1 MMRWLRGTGGARRS
15 RPKVRITAD
24 QHLKEASVK
33 RAIWLDSLSLS
44 LLAIASILSGSLTL
58 MAEFIRGAL
67 LLSIEAVS
75 LVTLRRQHRG
85 QLFAFEYGI
94 GKIERTISVVIGFGL
109 YIAAFYTLSASLE
122 RLHDPALLPTPAMM
136 FGLAIA
142 AVNLA
147 QNTFCCGDFARA
159 NEREISLI
167 LESQFRSRLVKTVA
181 SLVVVLVLLVATWL
195 PDPTGAAY
203 VDVIGAVFVVVYMAW
218 TGTALLKES
227 LPELWDRALPEQ
239 EQMLLMR
246 VMSNH
251 FEGFQR
257 FGSVKSRR
265 ASGRAFI
272 DIELEFPGDE
282 TLQQVHERCTAIRRD
297 IIAEIPDAVVTV
309 VPHAPGEDGEAPI
322 PAG

>member
-1 MMRWLRGTGGARRS
+1 MMAWLRGAGGVRRS
-15 RPKVRITAD
+15 RFKVRLTDD
-24 QHLKEASVK
+24 QRLKEGSIK
-33 RAIWLDSLSLS
+33 RAIWLDCLSLS
-44 LLAIASILSGSLTL
+44 LLAIAAVVSSSLTL

-67 LLSIEAVS
+67 LLSIEGVS

-109 YIAAFYTLSASLE
+109 YFAAFYTLSASLE
-122 RLHDPALLPTPAMM
+122 RLDNPEFLPTPAMM

-147 QNTFCCGDFARA
+147 QNAFCCGDFARA
-159 NEREISLI
+159 NQAEASLI
-167 LESQFRSRLVKTVA
+167 LDSQFRSRLVKTVA

-203 VDVIGAVFVVVYMAW
+203 VDVLGAVFVVVYMAW
-218 TGTALLKES
+218 TGTTLLSES
-227 LPELWDRALPEQ
+227 LPELWDRALPEH

-246 VMSNH
+246 VLSSH
-251 FEGFQR
+251 FERFQR

-272 DIELEFPGDE
+272 DIELEFEGDQ
-282 TLQQVHERCTAIRRD
+282 TLQQVHDRCAAIRRD
-297 IIAEIPDAVVTV
+297 IVAVIPDAVVTV
-309 VPHAPGEDGEAPI
+309 VPHAPGEGDEAAAT
-322 PAG
+322 AG